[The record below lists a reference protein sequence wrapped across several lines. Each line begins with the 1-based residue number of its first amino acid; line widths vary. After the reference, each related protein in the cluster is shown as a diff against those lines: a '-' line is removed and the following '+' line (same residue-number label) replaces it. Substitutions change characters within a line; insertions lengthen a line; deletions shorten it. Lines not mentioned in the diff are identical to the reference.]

1 MKEVDESLIESPT
14 IEDIVGNLR
23 ESTMKL
29 LRAQNNKGSTPLMLA
44 VEL

>member
-1 MKEVDESLIESPT
+1 MKEIDTNLLDSQG

-29 LRAQNNKGSTPLMLA
+29 LKSQVN
-44 VEL
+44 

>member
-1 MKEVDESLIESPT
+1 MKEIDTNLLDSQG

-29 LRAQNNKGSTPLMLA
+29 LKSQNNKGATPLMMA
-44 VEL
+44 IE